1 MNAFVATGA
10 ICSTCYDRTHRT
22 PCTRCGES
30 CRPYEV
36 GLCTR
41 CVLEDRLSQLF
52 GEPSEGGRL
61 EPLREA
67 LLEVPEPRSMLGWIR
82 RPRVRD
88 LLLQISAGELEL
100 SHEAFDQHERSRQ
113 LDHLRELLVAID
125 LLPKHNPRIDRLA
138 PWLEEVL
145 ADASARHALII
156 RPFATWSVLRRVR
169 WKADRKRDTEGGAKW
184 ARSRIRAALQ
194 LLEWLQQRGVEL
206 EDLSQVDIDLWLST
220 GPTTRYVARDFIA
233 WCRARR
239 FVGDIRFPLR
249 QPTSPSEVMAD
260 GERWELVERLLRSDV
275 LAREIRV
282 AGLFAL
288 LFGQHLSRVCHMR
301 VADLRV
307 EGGTVFARF
316 GRDDLA
322 LPPILK
328 ELALELRKVR
338 GHAAIGNNGEW
349 LFPGG
354 LPGRPITAER
364 MRLRLADEG
373 IVLRPTRNSALLAL
387 APRVPTPVI
396 ADLLGLHINTAVE
409 WSRRAGGDWAAYAV
423 SRAPGPTED
432 E

>member
-1 MNAFVATGA
+1 MSSFLTG
-10 ICSTCYDRTHRT
+10 R
-22 PCTRCGES
+22 
-30 CRPYEV
+30 V
-36 GLCTR
+36 GG
-41 CVLEDRLSQLF
+41 S
-52 GEPSEGGRL
+52 
-61 EPLREA
+61 
-67 LLEVPEPRSMLGWIR
+67 
-82 RPRVRD
+82 
-88 LLLQISAGELEL
+88 
-100 SHEAFDQHERSRQ
+100 
-113 LDHLRELLVAID
+113 
-125 LLPKHNPRIDRLA
+125 K
-138 PWLEEVL
+138 
-145 ADASARHALII
+145 
-156 RPFATWSVLRRVR
+156 
-169 WKADRKRDTEGGAKW
+169 
-184 ARSRIRAALQ
+184 
-194 LLEWLQQRGVEL
+194 
-206 EDLSQVDIDLWLST
+206 
-220 GPTTRYVARDFIA
+220 
-233 WCRARR
+233 
-239 FVGDIRFPLR
+239 LR